1 MARDYYTNPVNP
13 GAFKT
18 QRVAEATRVF
28 HDGFPNDP
36 GCYTKSFKARGTAQ
50 LTRMTNDFMKRLSK
64 RKGFTIIQMTTKTYY
79 PVFIRTIVYKIGE

>member
-36 GCYTKSFKARGTAQ
+36 GCYTKSFRARGTAE
-50 LTRMTNDFMKRLSK
+50 LNSITKNILDVLNK